1 MLANVGAKYK
11 GGKRP
16 CFDSMSNEY
25 LTCYCDIKIFSFF
38 FIHNVVTSLFCCCC
52 FGMEVPFAFELS
64 QQEPQTHEIR
74 HSTSTNSRHSDSST
88 SPFKKKKKDKKA
100 IWQECRGWGSQSHV
114 CKNNASSSEHRETQ
128 MEIHPKRII
137 SINQTYTHT
146 HTHTH
151 SIPYPRRPFSSFWIC
166 MSTFGC
172 ITFI

>member
-88 SPFKKKKKDKKA
+88 SPFKKKKKIKKQYGKSA
-100 IWQECRGWGSQSHV
+100 VDEDRRATCVKTMQAQVSIEKLKWKSTRRGLFLSIKH
-114 CKNNASSSEHRETQ
+114 
-128 MEIHPKRII
+128 IHI
-137 SINQTYTHT
+137 HT
-146 HTHTH
+146 HIRIQFHTLVARFLH
-151 SIPYPRRPFSSFWIC
+151 FEYA
-166 MSTFGC
+166 
-172 ITFI
+172 